1 MVAQPHQHDP
11 VERGVGLSVSTTIE
25 AMADGLAQGR
35 LDRRSPAQHRE
46 GGLGVQ
52 AVGVVASGDQQR
64 PRAVLAGA
72 EQRQELGCRHGD
84 QPVEFGGEDGDLRVE
99 GLIALGDGPQCQ
111 HRRGERARDRTWL
124 EGGGGGDQHGGWQA
138 AELLAQLDR
147 GGNQQRLRRVDRLGA
162 GPDRGL
168 AGDPQRTDHLHLPG
182 SGLRGPRCLAGLHR
196 AGGGLSVGRV
206 RLAVAPAGLAVGPVD
221 LQTTWPWAA
230 RKRAKAAP

>member
-1 MVAQPHQHDP
+1 M
-11 VERGVGLSVSTTIE
+11 
-25 AMADGLAQGR
+25 
-35 LDRRSPAQHRE
+35 
-46 GGLGVQ
+46 
-52 AVGVVASGDQQR
+52 
-64 PRAVLAGA
+64 AGA
-72 EQRQELGCRHGD
+72 EQRQELGGRHGD

-138 AELLAQLDR
+138 AERSRSSTGAVTSSAFVALIAWVRARIAVWRATRSERIISTCPVPVL
-147 GGNQQRLRRVDRLGA
+147 GGHG
-162 GPDRGL
+162 G
-168 AGDPQRTDHLHLPG
+168 
-182 SGLRGPRCLAGLHR
+182 LAGLHR